1 VWKYEVNQIKST
13 ERLDAGACRVSFT
26 WLHHHAIELSP
37 LAPITF

>member
-26 WLHHHAIELSP
+26 GCTITLSS
-37 LAPITF
+37 